1 MSRYRSSYRPNF
13 YYDKPLSVYMA
24 EKHIEEAK
32 KLQEEL
38 GSSIQDVKEYL
49 YSLSDSDLDLIL
61 IEYEKLILSRKK
73 RKNLGELN
81 RQKNMQEKH

>member
-13 YYDKPLSVYMA
+13 YYDKPLSVYLA
-24 EKHIEEAK
+24 EKHIEEAQ

-49 YSLSDSDLDLIL
+49 YSLSDSYLDLIL
-61 IEYEKLILSRKK
+61 VRKK